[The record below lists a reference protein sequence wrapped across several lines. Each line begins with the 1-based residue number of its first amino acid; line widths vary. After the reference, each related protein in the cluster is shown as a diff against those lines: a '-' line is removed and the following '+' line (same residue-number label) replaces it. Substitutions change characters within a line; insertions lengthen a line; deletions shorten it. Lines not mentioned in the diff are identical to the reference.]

1 VFNLNMPVD
10 STFLSE
16 SIYEG
21 ILRYLV
27 HGGNMKEA
35 FQYTYQSRILTRN
48 GTPIGILPLAGND
61 LSVKKG
67 DRYEIRFPE
76 KVLLLLNPSRISEE
90 LIKKWIDEK
99 KTVKDLLS
107 KDFVEN
113 ISSSNYVSQFHT
125 DFKNISI
132 KIEKNDMSIGGDE
145 LTGPQILKVDRYT
158 GITSLEE
165 KYADK
170 TITLRFSRDAMLLLL
185 LGIYSSY
192 IIFDKPYIYFL
203 FFSPDEV
210 LYILSTPKEEAER
223 LLYSYFLIKDRT
235 VEKVRE
241 ILRGLVVNE
250 ILFLEIALSIDLQ
263 MLMSREGI
271 DRISMILFKI
281 AKEGNT
287 YKIYEQLPIMIYRE
301 PPFYRVLKK
310 YVRDPIKF
318 CENLSRELL
327 PNKPILRALRSFSS
341 KNKFTEADNI
351 LRAVQGLYNFIV
363 IGNPAGFLQF
373 YREIYNAYNKLAS
386 KKEERADYYLR
397 LLSRLMW

>member
-1 VFNLNMPVD
+1 MLNINIPID
-10 STFLSE
+10 TTFLSE
-16 SIYEG
+16 VIYEG
-21 ILRYLV
+21 VLRYLM
-27 HGGNMKEA
+27 HKEDLKEA
-35 FQYTYQSRILTRN
+35 LEYSYGRIPS
-48 GTPIGILPLAGND
+48 GTLPLAGND
-61 LSVKKG
+61 LSVKKRG
-67 DRYEIRFPE
+67 RYEIRFPE
-76 KVLLLLNPSRISEE
+76 KLLRILNPSKISDE
-90 LIKKWIDEK
+90 LIRKQIDEK

-107 KDFVEN
+107 KDFVDK
-113 ISSSNYVSQFHT
+113 IIYSDYVEQARINL
-125 DFKNISI
+125 KNITI
-132 KIEKNDMSIGGDE
+132 KIEKGNMLIGGRE
-145 LTGPQILKVDRYT
+145 LTAPQILKVDRYT
-158 GITSLEE
+158 GITSLE
-165 KYADK
+165 DK
-170 TITLRFSRDAMLLLL
+170 HTNDTITLRFSTDAALLLL

-192 IIFDKPYIYFL
+192 IIFDRTYIYFL
-203 FFSPDEV
+203 FLSPEEIS
-210 LYILSTPKEEAER
+210 YILSLPKQETER
-223 LLYSYFLIKDRT
+223 LLDSYFLIKDKT
-235 VEKVRE
+235 IEKIKE
-241 ILRGLVVNE
+241 IVRGLIINE
-250 ILFLEIALSIDLQ
+250 LLFLELALSIDLQ
-263 MLMSREGI
+263 TLMLREGI